1 MKEAAQS
8 ALGGV
13 PLTEEAE
20 PGASQQESIVRSA
33 GVVSAGVLLSRLS
46 GLVREMAMA
55 RLFGASMVYDAFAL
69 GFRIPNLT
77 RDLFAEGALS
87 AAFVPTF
94 TEYLSTKGRREA
106 AELSN
111 LVGTAVLLVVG
122 GVCLLGMLF
131 SPVLVG
137 LLAPGWEAA
146 EPAKFALAIDLTR
159 TMFPFLLLVALAAQ
173 AMGVLNAC
181 NQFGVP
187 AMSSTFFNL
196 GSVAFGLVLGF
207 LLGPH
212 FGLAPIVGMAYGVV
226 LGGLLQLLWQVP
238 ALHRAGFRFRPRLD
252 WSHPGLR
259 HIIRLMGPAILG
271 NAAVQVNV
279 MVNTIFASTIVDPLR
294 GVNGPV
300 SWLQYAF
307 RFMQLPLGLFGV
319 AIASATLPAI
329 SRSAASGNL
338 EEFGRTLSRSLGTVF
353 LLTLPSSVGLAL
365 LGDSM
370 IGMIYEGGKF
380 QAYDTRQTALALAW
394 YAVGL
399 AGYSAA
405 KVLAP
410 AFYAL
415 GDARVPALVS
425 LASILINYLV
435 ALSMLRV
442 AHLGHAGLAVATSG
456 VALFAALTLFVV
468 LSRRIRTIPVRRLL
482 ASLAKIGLASLIM
495 AGAVAFS
502 SHWIAGELGVSR
514 WACLIN
520 LAVSIPLGAGVF
532 CGLCRLWRVEELEAA
547 ARAVSSPLLRAV
559 GRGRARL
566 K

>member
-1 MKEAAQS
+1 MTGSGE
-8 ALGGV
+8 
-13 PLTEEAE
+13 
-20 PGASQQESIVRSA
+20 QQESIVRSA
-33 GVVSAGVLLSRLS
+33 GVVSAGVLVSRLS
-46 GLVREMAMA
+46 GLVRETAMA
-55 RLFGASMVYDAFAL
+55 RLFGAGMVYDAFSL

-94 TEYLSTKGRREA
+94 TEYLANRGRKEA

-111 LVGTAVLLVVG
+111 LVATAVLLVVG
-122 GVCLLGMLF
+122 GLSVLGMLL
-131 SPVLVG
+131 SPALVG
-137 LLAPGWEAA
+137 LLAPGWVAA
-146 EPAKFALAIDLTR
+146 EPTKFALAAELTR
-159 TMFPFLLLVALAAQ
+159 AMFPFLLLVALAAQ

-196 GSVAFGLVLGF
+196 GSVGFGVLLGL
-207 LLGPH
+207 LLGPRW
-212 FGLAPIVGMAYGVV
+212 GIAPIEGMAYGVV
-226 LGGLLQLLWQVP
+226 LGGLLQLLWQMP
-238 ALHRAGFRFRPRLD
+238 SLHRAGFGFRLRFD

-259 HIIRLMGPAILG
+259 HILRLMGPAIVG
-271 NAAVQVNV
+271 NAALQVNV
-279 MVNTIFASTIVDPLR
+279 MVNTIFASGIVDPLR

-338 EEFGRTLSRSLGTVF
+338 AEFGRTLTRSLGTVF
-353 LLTLPSSVGLAL
+353 LLTLPSSVGLAI
-365 LGDSM
+365 LGESM
-370 IGMIYEGGKF
+370 IGVIYEGGKF
-380 QAYDTRQTALALAW
+380 QAYDTRQTAVALAC

-399 AGYSAA
+399 AGYSAT

-435 ALSMLRV
+435 VLSMLRL

-456 VALFAALTLFVV
+456 VAVFACVTLFAV
-468 LSRRIRTIPVRRLL
+468 LRSRIGTIPGRQLLGSLLKISL
-482 ASLAKIGLASLIM
+482 ASAVMG
-495 AGAVAFS
+495 GAVALS
-502 SHWIAGELGVSR
+502 SHSISAWLGVSR
-514 WACLIN
+514 WARLID
-520 LAVSIPLGAGVF
+520 LAVSIPLGAAVF
-532 CGLCRLWRVEELEAA
+532 CAVCRAVKVEELEAA
-547 ARAVSSPLLRAV
+547 VRAVSAPLARAVGGP
-559 GRGRARL
+559 RGRI

>member
-20 PGASQQESIVRSA
+20 PGATQQESIVRSA

-559 GRGRARL
+559 GRGRARI

>member
-1 MKEAAQS
+1 MKEADQS
-8 ALGGV
+8 ALGSV

-20 PGASQQESIVRSA
+20 PGATQQESIVRSA

-532 CGLCRLWRVEELEAA
+532 CGLCRLWHVEELEAA

-559 GRGRARL
+559 GRGRARI

>member
-1 MKEAAQS
+1 MKEADQS
-8 ALGGV
+8 ALGGL

-33 GVVSAGVLLSRLS
+33 GVVSAGVLMSRLS
-46 GLVREMAMA
+46 GLVRETAMA
-55 RLFGASMVYDAFAL
+55 RLFGAGMLYDAFSL

-94 TEYLSTKGRREA
+94 TEYLSNKGKREA

-122 GVCLLGMLF
+122 GVCVLGMLF
-131 SPVLVG
+131 SPALVG
-137 LLAPGWEAA
+137 LLAPGWAAA
-146 EPAKFALAIDLTR
+146 EPAKFSLAIDLTR

-187 AMSSTFFNL
+187 AMSSTFFNV
-196 GSVAFGLVLGF
+196 GSVVFGLLIGF
-207 LLGPH
+207 LVGPH
-212 FGLAPIVGMAYGVV
+212 LGIAAIEGMAYGVV
-226 LGGLLQLLWQVP
+226 LGGLLQLLWQAP
-238 ALHRAGFRFRPRLD
+238 ALHRAGFRFRWSVN

-259 HIIRLMGPAILG
+259 HIIRLMGPATLG

-279 MVNTIFASTIVDPLR
+279 MVNTIFASSIVDPLR

-329 SRSAASGNL
+329 SRSAASGNFA
-338 EEFGRTLSRSLGTVF
+338 EFGRTLSRSLGTVL
-353 LLTLPSSVGLAL
+353 LLTVPSSVGLAL

-370 IGMIYEGGKF
+370 IGVIYEGGKF
-380 QAYDTRQTALALAW
+380 QAYDTRQTALALAC

-415 GDARVPALVS
+415 GSARVPALIS
-425 LASILINYLV
+425 LASILINYVV
-435 ALSMLRV
+435 ALSMLRL
-442 AHLGHAGLAVATSG
+442 ARLGHAGLAVATSG
-456 VALFAALTLFVV
+456 VALFAAVTLFAV
-468 LSRRIRTIPVRRLL
+468 LRRRLRTVGDRALL
-482 ASLAKIGLASLIM
+482 ASLVKIVLASLVM
-495 AGAVAFS
+495 GLAVMLCS
-502 SHWIAGELGVSR
+502 RWIATGLGVSR
-514 WACLIN
+514 WARLID
-520 LAVSIPLGAGVF
+520 LAVSIPLGAAIF
-532 CGLCRLWRVEELEAA
+532 SGLCRLMRVAELEAA
-547 ARAVSSPLLRAV
+547 VRAVSAPLLRAL
-559 GRGRARL
+559 GRPRARI